1 MKLVFF
7 DLDGVLTPES
17 HLTQLA
23 KMTGREDEFRGILEK
38 ITSETSRKIELEYLA
53 REMFSIFADVPEPIL
68 EETGKALPL
77 MKGAIETIDELKK
90 GGYQPILVTN
100 GIEQVARV
108 FSQRAGIAELYANH
122 LEIKGGKTTGRLSS
136 SPLLTLQ
143 SKGDL
148 VRNLVTQKSSRKEC
162 AAVGNDVNDYA
173 MFQEVGI
180 SILFNPSPNL
190 KERLAWCSNREEEG
204 FAESFIE
211 GTETVD
217 VVIERPDLRLLLPIL
232 LSESAITS

>member
-23 KMTGREDEFRGILEK
+23 KNTGREDEFRRILEK
-38 ITSETSRKIELEYLA
+38 ITSEASKKMELEYLA

-68 EETGKALPL
+68 EETGEALPL
-77 MKGAIETIDELKK
+77 MEGAIETIEELKK

-100 GIEQVARV
+100 GIEQVANI
-108 FSQRAGIAELYANH
+108 FSQKVGIAELYANT
-122 LEIKGGKTTGRLSS
+122 LEIKGSKTTGRLSS

-148 VRNLVTQKSSRKEC
+148 VRKLVTQKSSRKEC

-190 KERLAWCSNREEEG
+190 KERLEWCSDREEKG
-204 FAESFIE
+204 FVETFIE
-211 GTETVD
+211 FTETVD
-217 VVIERPDLRLLLPIL
+217 AVIERPDLRLLLPIL
-232 LSESAITS
+232 LSESITS